1 MKAIHLMIVAAALLS
16 ATACSERAKDAASA
30 QESASASGQ
39 PDTAAQANAR
49 DATRAAQGV
58 AAPGQTIDGPLAN
71 NPAATLPGRGS
82 SASSASSL
90 ATATADVDSVRLAL
104 LDGLGEQGANL
115 RVQVTPRG
123 VVSLSGEVA
132 TVADRQRA
140 HYLARAL
147 PGVAEVDL
155 RGVRVRQP

>member
-1 MKAIHLMIVAAALLS
+1 MHLMIVAATLVS
-16 ATACSERAKDAASA
+16 ATACSERAKDAASS
-30 QESASASGQ
+30 QESGSASGQ
-39 PDTAAQANAR
+39 ADTAAQANAR
-49 DATRAAQGV
+49 DATRATQGV

-71 NPAATLPGRGS
+71 NPAAMLPGRGS
-82 SASSASSL
+82 GASSASL